1 MIKELNSEPTSSLL
15 SGLLV
20 LLTPNYHTSQKS
32 IDPIKKSTKIL
43 TSSLVGNSY
52 LGGLHCNT
60 SISVKRL
67 ISENLERGKRV

>member
-43 TSSLVGNSY
+43 TSREQLSRGIALQYV
-52 LGGLHCNT
+52 
-60 SISVKRL
+60 ISVKRL